1 LHVVQPMKV
10 RLTRKLADCIDGV
23 DVAPYSVGDLLDLP
37 AGDAR
42 LLLAEE
48 WAVPAHPSGE
58 RDRAAQPTRVK
69 GPATCAEV

>member
-1 LHVVQPMKV
+1 MKV

-23 DVAPYSVGDLLDLP
+23 DVAAYSVGDLLDLP

-48 WAVPAHPSGE
+48 WAVPAHPSAE
-58 RDRAAQPTRVK
+58 RDRAAQPTRAK
-69 GPATCAEV
+69 APATCAEV